1 MYNVTT
7 EITVELRGQEFEI
20 DIWAEVDRDRVPD
33 NIELYWQNPETSRSK
48 ELPRRIKDFVEEK
61 FNDAIH
67 TAICEAPLDNSDC
80 DYRYDLWKESF

>member
-20 DIWAEVDRDRVPD
+20 DIWAEVDGDRVPD

-48 ELPRRIKDFVEEK
+48 ELP
-61 FNDAIH
+61 
-67 TAICEAPLDNSDC
+67 
-80 DYRYDLWKESF
+80 